1 MDSIDSASDSE
12 DVDHGE
18 EVSGWL
24 FEARCQFPHIL
35 HSAQETLDDVAL
47 RLERGVVGH
56 RVSGRAPGRDDGEG
70 ALACDGLA
78 GGPAVVGLVG
88 DDGERRIAAE

>member
-1 MDSIDSASDSE
+1 
-12 DVDHGE
+12 VDHGE
-18 EVSGWL
+18 EVLGEL
-24 FEARCQFPHIL
+24 FEARCQSPHIL
-35 HSAQETLDDVAL
+35 HSAEETLDDVAL
-47 RLERGVVGH
+47 GLERGVVGD
-56 RVSGRAPGRDDGEG
+56 RVFGRAPGRDDGKG